1 LAGPAATTAV
11 AAVIGSPIRHSRSPA
26 IHNAAFA
33 ACGLD
38 WTFVA
43 FEVGEGGGA
52 GAVAAARVLG
62 LRGLSVT
69 MPLKAEVA
77 AAVDE
82 LTPAAAALGAV
93 NTVIVRAGRT
103 IGDNTDGGG
112 FVDSLPAGWELPGR
126 RCLVLGAGGAAR
138 AIVWALAEAG
148 AAEVVVVNRHPER
161 AVAAAALAGAAGRVG
176 GPGDAAHADLIVN
189 ATSVGMAGTP
199 GEGQVPIEPGL
210 LRSGQ
215 LVVDIVMHPAQTPL
229 MVAAAARGAQAV
241 GGDAMLVHQE
251 ARAFSAWTGRPAP
264 VDVMLA
270 AVRT

>member
-1 LAGPAATTAV
+1 
-11 AAVIGSPIRHSRSPA
+11 VIGSPIRHSRSPA

-52 GAVAAARVLG
+52 GAVAAARALG

-93 NTVIVRAGRT
+93 NTVIVRGGRT

-112 FVDSLPAGWELPGR
+112 FVDSLPPGWELAGR

-138 AIVWALAEAG
+138 AIVWALADAG
-148 AAEVVVVNRHPER
+148 AAEVVVVNRDPAK
-161 AVAAAALAGAAGRVG
+161 AVTAAALAGPVGRVG
-176 GPGDAAHADLIVN
+176 APADAAHVDLLVN
-189 ATSVGMAGTP
+189 ATSVGMEGTP
-199 GEGQVPIEPGL
+199 GAGRLPIDPSLVGP
-210 LRSGQ
+210 GQ
-215 LVVDIVMHPAQTPL
+215 LVVDIVTHPAETPL
-229 MVAAAARGAQAV
+229 MVAAANRGALV
-241 GGDAMLVHQE
+241 IGGQGMLVHQA
-251 ARAFSAWTGRPAP
+251 ARAFRAWTGHAAP
-264 VDVMLA
+264 VEAMLA
-270 AVRT
+270 AVRA

>member
-1 LAGPAATTAV
+1 VAVPGATTAV

-52 GAVAAARVLG
+52 AAVAAARALG

-82 LTPAAAALGAV
+82 LTPAAAALDAV
-93 NTVIVRAGRT
+93 NTVIVRSGRT

-112 FVDSLPAGWELPGR
+112 FVDSLPPGWGLPGR

-138 AIVWALAEAG
+138 AIVWALA
-148 AAEVVVVNRHPER
+148 
-161 AVAAAALAGAAGRVG
+161 
-176 GPGDAAHADLIVN
+176 
-189 ATSVGMAGTP
+189 TSVGMGGTP
-199 GEGQVPIEPGL
+199 GAGLLPIEASLIQP
-210 LRSGQ
+210 GQ
-215 LVVDIVMHPAQTPL
+215 LVVDIVVHPAETAL
-229 MVAAAARGAQAV
+229 MAAAAARGAQVV
-241 GGDAMLVHQE
+241 GGHGMLVHQA
-251 ARAFSAWTGRPAP
+251 ARAFTSWTGREAP
-264 VDVMLA
+264 VEAMLA
-270 AVRT
+270 AVRA

>member
-1 LAGPAATTAV
+1 
-11 AAVIGSPIRHSRSPA
+11 VIGSPIRHSRSPA

-43 FEVGEGGGA
+43 FEVGQGGGA
-52 GAVAAARVLG
+52 GAVAAARALG

-82 LTPAAAALGAV
+82 LTPAAAALDAV
-93 NTVIVRAGRT
+93 NTVIVRSGRT

-112 FVDSLPAGWELPGR
+112 FVDSLPRGWNLPGR

-148 AAEVVVVNRHPER
+148 AAEIVVVNRDQAK
-161 AVAAAALAGAAGRVG
+161 AVTAAALAGAAGRVG
-176 GPGDAAHADLIVN
+176 RPADAAHVDLIVN
-189 ATSVGMAGTP
+189 ATSVGMEGTP
-199 GEGQVPIEPGL
+199 GAGL
-210 LRSGQ
+210 LPLEASLVQPGQ
-215 LVVDIVMHPAQTPL
+215 LVVDLVVHPAETGL
-229 MVAAAARGAQAV
+229 MAAAAARGAQVV
-241 GGDAMLVHQE
+241 GGQGMLVHQA
-251 ARAFSAWTGRPAP
+251 ARAFTAWTGQAAP
-264 VDVMLA
+264 VEAMLA
-270 AVRT
+270 AVRA